1 MLLQKLLHLLDIHI
15 SHHKLNCSPVR
26 LDIVISL
33 FSKKKAQEHGIEQP
47 GANSQ
52 DENIVDKKQARC
64 HAASVASLCG
74 CLDRFCAHATPQSH
88 QRYYQEHHPHT
99 NDEGKWVCDFAH
111 SLFPPHP
118 HVPRD
123 TEKDANASENHPQKI
138 DNEECGSRRKVAE
151 KPRLRGPVRALP
163 RHLAA
168 CLCPNHSAQP
178 TGGKERCPGGSSH
191 TFCGRS
197 VDSLTL
203 PWTNGWSAEAQ
214 ILRLTNAAA
223 CTMLIFGLEG
233 KRVGESLQRVLT
245 ERSRV
250 GLEVG
255 PGWKIEV
262 FSPGRDATRGGQPLL
277 Q

>member
-1 MLLQKLLHLLDIHI
+1 VEGRFKVNESRGGVGYDGG
-15 SHHKLNCSPVR
+15 
-26 LDIVISL
+26 
-33 FSKKKAQEHGIEQP
+33 HGNQVKERHVGWW
-47 GANSQ
+47 GARESG
-52 DENIVDKKQARC
+52 ERET
-64 HAASVASLCG
+64 HGGL
-74 CLDRFCAHATPQSH
+74 
-88 QRYYQEHHPHT
+88 
-99 NDEGKWVCDFAH
+99 
-111 SLFPPHP
+111 
-118 HVPRD
+118 VPRIWEGRV
-123 TEKDANASENHPQKI
+123 TEVQ
-138 DNEECGSRRKVAE
+138 SRAVWGGNT
-151 KPRLRGPVRALP
+151 P
-163 RHLAA
+163 A